1 MGLNGSLFG
10 YLTICFCAQWLVP
23 EAHAGRREASGYST
37 SYGDVVPWQP
47 APALRG
53 WSVWWYRQTNIH
65 ITLDSECM
73 FVCLSSEYCMHI
85 THDKSWVHL
94 KDNLKVVGY
103 EVEMLE
109 YHDFKGQFHKA
120 EYSEEGGRVERWDLI
135 LKTKDRKKDRNRK
148 EDSTDWHF
156 LWMQL
161 HLLQSYKGWRLPNQ
175 SFRVNLNSQ
184 LALNVWTWCI
194 FERLH
199 LMKKL

>member
-1 MGLNGSLFG
+1 
-10 YLTICFCAQWLVP
+10 
-23 EAHAGRREASGYST
+23 
-37 SYGDVVPWQP
+37 
-47 APALRG
+47 
-53 WSVWWYRQTNIH
+53 
-65 ITLDSECM
+65 
-73 FVCLSSEYCMHI
+73 MHI

-109 YHDFKGQFHKA
+109 YHDLKGQFHKA

-161 HLLQSYKGWRLPNQ
+161 HLLQSYKGWCLPNQ

-199 LMKKL
+199 LMKSFKNNRTPANDPRNRGENPHGFGWDPDWVNGTLMMASLVFDAVKPTSCPLQLSRQW

>member
-1 MGLNGSLFG
+1 M
-10 YLTICFCAQWLVP
+10 VP
-23 EAHAGRREASGYST
+23 EARPGRRETSGNST
-37 SYGDVVPWQP
+37 SYGDVVPWQLT
-47 APALRG
+47 PALWG
-53 WSVWWYRQTNIH
+53 WLVHCSVMIKTDKH
-65 ITLDSECM
+65 TLDGECM

-103 EVEMLE
+103 EVELLE
-109 YHDFKGQFHKA
+109 YHDLKGQFHKA

-135 LKTKDRKKDRNRK
+135 LKTKDRKKDRNTK
-148 EDSTDWHF
+148 EESIDWHF

-161 HLLQSYKGWRLPNQ
+161 HLLHSYKGWRLPNQ
-175 SFRVNLNSQ
+175 RFRVNLNSQ